1 MAPTFSRFSDSPDL
15 TYVPYQSV
23 DIAEL
28 LCGTLPPGASMEAV
42 LLDRRQWL
50 FDRITSDPEGLAQA
64 MDMLGIILTGSA
76 ALAFALPNI
85 QRRDFD
91 FVIPRGSLESV
102 ISTFAKWGYKVDT
115 SDREETSAQGLTPIT
130 SVQSVT
136 KLVSHSQIG
145 DDNRKTFTSIDLI
158 ESSTSNVLEP
168 LFSFH
173 TTASML
179 FLSSRSFFM
188 AYPEFTL
195 TMRNAETAA
204 YKADR
209 QDGPDLVNTFRQ
221 FKLLEKYEDKGF
233 ISIPYPYP
241 AHDESLHSLC
251 GKKLRSVHDKHG
263 LHIVLDRKFNGIPE
277 EQDDTIGTWRL
288 GGSLQICANCIR
300 APEV

>member
-1 MAPTFSRFSDSPDL
+1 MAPTFSRFSDTPDL
-15 TYVPYQSV
+15 TYVPYQRV

-28 LCGTLPPGASMEAV
+28 LCGTLPPGATMEAV
-42 LLDRRQWL
+42 LLDRRLWL
-50 FDRITSDPEGLAQA
+50 FDRITSDPNGLATA
-64 MDMLGIILTGSA
+64 MEKLGMILTGSA

-91 FVIPRGSLESV
+91 FLIPRGSLEAV
-102 ISTFAKWGYKVDT
+102 ISTFAKWGYEVDT

-130 SVQSVT
+130 SVHSVT

-145 DDNRKTFTSIDLI
+145 DDNHKTFTSIDLI
-158 ESSTSNVLEP
+158 ESSSSNVLEP

-173 TTASML
+173 TTASMV

-209 QDGPDLVNTFRQ
+209 PDGPDLVNTFRQ

-233 ISIPYPYP
+233 TSIHYPYS
-241 AHDESLHSLC
+241 AHEESLHSLC
-251 GKKLRSVHDKHG
+251 GKKLRSVHDNHG
-263 LHIVLDRKFNGIPE
+263 LLIVLDRKFNGIPG
-277 EQDDTIGTWRL
+277 EQDETIGTWRL
-288 GGSLQICANCIR
+288 GGSLQTCANCSA